1 MHHTVIGI
9 DIAKLV
15 FQLYWIESDTGEVK
29 NLKLKR
35 DKFLAYF
42 VNLSP
47 CLIGMEACGGAHHWA
62 RELIKQGHT
71 VKLVPGRLVKS
82 FVMGNKNDAAD
93 ARAIW
98 TVTQQPDTKEIAV
111 KTVTQQAIITLHRMR
126 ENLKKMR
133 TMQVNELRGFLTEF
147 GEVMPQGQAGL
158 SKGIAEAI
166 ERAAQK
172 LPGVVIEALRDQWKR
187 IGELGERMADLE
199 RKLQSWLK
207 TNVDASRLMA
217 IPGVGVLTATA
228 AVANMG
234 DAQRFKSGRQF
245 SASLGLVPAQTG
257 TGGKVRLLGISKR
270 GDVYLRTLLIHG
282 ARSALIHSKNPPRW
296 IQELKQRRP
305 MNVVVVAL
313 ANKMARM
320 IWAMMAHGRA
330 YDEHWVSQ
338 ELRTAM

>member
-1 MHHTVIGI
+1 MNNTVIGI

-15 FQLYWIESDTGEVK
+15 FQLYWVENKTGEVK

-35 DKFLAYF
+35 DRFLAHF

-62 RELIKQGHT
+62 RELTKLGHT
-71 VKLVPGRLVKS
+71 VKLVSGRLVKS

-98 TVTQQPDTKEIAV
+98 TVTQQPDTREIAM

-158 SKGIAEAI
+158 NKGIADAI
-166 ERAAQK
+166 DRAAQT
-172 LPGVVIEALRDQWKR
+172 LPGVVAEALRDQWKR
-187 IGELGERMADLE
+187 IGDLAEKMADIE

-207 TNVDASRLMA
+207 TNPDASRLMA
-217 IPGVGVLTATA
+217 IPGVGILTATA

-234 DAQRFKSGRQF
+234 DAHRFKSGRQF

-270 GDVYLRTLLIHG
+270 GDTYLRTLLIHG
-282 ARSALIHSKNPPRW
+282 ARSAFIHSKNLPLW

-320 IWAMMAHGRA
+320 IWAILAHDRM
-330 YDEHWVSQ
+330 YDAQWGSENIK
-338 ELRTAM
+338 AAK